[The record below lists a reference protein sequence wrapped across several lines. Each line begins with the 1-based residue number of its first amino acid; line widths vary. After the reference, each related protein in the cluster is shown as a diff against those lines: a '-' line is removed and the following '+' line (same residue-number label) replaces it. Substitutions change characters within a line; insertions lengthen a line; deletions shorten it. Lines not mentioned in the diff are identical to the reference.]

1 MIRPFL
7 AILVAAL
14 VAAPGAVAIDGKQAQ
29 ALLRLAVKATGL
41 TAQAAGPDRR
51 RAARCDFSSGA

>member
-7 AILVAAL
+7 AIVVAAL

-41 TAQAAGPDRR
+41 SAKKPVPIVAEPRLRFQR
-51 RAARCDFSSGA
+51 GA